1 MGEKNQKKSSALS
14 RDTKILGLNS
24 FFTDVSTEMMV
35 PLLPFFITQT
45 LGAPAIILG
54 LIEGWA
60 EVSVSIM
67 DMISGWF
74 SDRVKRRKPLVI
86 FGYALSAFIKPLF
99 SLATTWPQLFIFRFV
114 ERMGKGIRRAPR
126 DAIMGAAEK
135 KGQLGKAFGFR
146 KMMDSAGA
154 ILGPL
159 IATFLL
165 FYLGGEMPESEIY
178 RTVFLLAF
186 IPAII
191 GVALL
196 FLVKEKKAELA
207 KISSSARLVS
217 KDFSHFLLVAAFFS
231 IAQMGIVFFILKSG
245 EVLPLVMVPIAYLAY
260 NAAYT
265 VFSMPVGILT
275 DALGPKRMLTAAYFL
290 FAIIC
295 ILFGFF
301 NNAALILVLF
311 AMLGLFM
318 AIMQTTPRVYLVE
331 TAPGH
336 KYATAIGTYQGVTG
350 LLLLPANLIAGVFW
364 DVQIAGAHLPF
375 IISAGIAILA
385 MLALIIFVKDPL
397 QKRFKTQ
404 KTPSHSQ

>member
-1 MGEKNQKKSSALS
+1 MVEKTKKKSSALS
-14 RDTKILGLNS
+14 RNTKILGLNS
-24 FFTDVSTEMMV
+24 FLTDVSTEMMV

-60 EVSVSIM
+60 EVSVSIL
-67 DMISGWF
+67 DMISGWL
-74 SDRVKRRKPLVI
+74 SDKMKRRKPMVI
-86 FGYALSAFIKPLF
+86 FGYALSAFAKPLF
-99 SLATTWPQLFIFRFV
+99 SLATTWPQLFVFRFV
-114 ERMGKGIRRAPR
+114 ERMGKGIRRVPR
-126 DAIMGAAEK
+126 DAMIGAAENK
-135 KGQLGKAFGFR
+135 DQLGKAFGFR
-146 KMMDSAGA
+146 KMMDSGGA
-154 ILGPL
+154 MLGPI
-159 IATFLL
+159 IATFIL
-165 FYLGGEMPESEIY
+165 FYFGGEMPESEIY
-178 RTVFLLAF
+178 RTIFLLAF

-196 FLVKEKKAELA
+196 FLVKEKKEELA
-207 KISSSARLVS
+207 KISSSARVVS

-245 EVLPLVMVPIAYLAY
+245 EVLPLIMIPIVYLAY

-265 VFSMPVGILT
+265 VFSMPAGILT

-290 FAIIC
+290 FAVIC
-295 ILFGFF
+295 ILFAFF
-301 NNAALILVLF
+301 NSAVLVLF
-311 AMLGLFM
+311 LFALLGLFM

-350 LLLLPANLIAGVFW
+350 LLLLPANLLAGALW
-364 DVQIAGAHLPF
+364 EVQIAGAHLPF
-375 IISAGIAILA
+375 ILSAAIAILA
-385 MLALIIFVKDPL
+385 MLALILFVKDPL
-397 QKRFKTQ
+397 QKRLKTQ